1 MKKITLPDLEFY
13 CPYTDNC
20 YECCLETEMP
30 LGEKDIT
37 RIEKLGFQIDEFL
50 VEKEGF
56 MVLRNINNQCFFL
69 KDKRCT
75 IYDDRPEGCRYYPLI
90 YDLETDEFVIDDLC
104 NHFHDFNPSI
114 YQPLHEPIRYFI
126 YMLLSEKEIRLEK
139 TREEERKREEI

>member
-1 MKKITLPDLEFY
+1 MTLPDLEFY

-30 LGEKDIT
+30 LGERDIT
-37 RIEKLGFQIDEFL
+37 RIEKLGFHIDEFL

-56 MVLRNINNQCFFL
+56 MVLRNIYNQCFFL
-69 KDKRCT
+69 KEKRCS
-75 IYDDRPEGCRYYPLI
+75 IYEDRPEGCRYYPLI

-104 NHFHDFNPSI
+104 IHFHDFNPII

-139 TREEERKREEI
+139 TREEERKRK

>member
-1 MKKITLPDLEFY
+1 MTLPDLEFY

-30 LGEKDIT
+30 LPEKDIT
-37 RIEKLGFQIDEFL
+37 RIEKIGFQIDEFL

-56 MVLRNINNQCFFL
+56 MVLRNIDGRCFFL
-69 KDKRCT
+69 NDKRCS
-75 IYDDRPEGCRYYPLI
+75 IYEDRPEGCRYYPLI

-104 NHFHDFNPSI
+104 THLHDFNPSI
-114 YQPLHEPIRYFI
+114 YQPLHEPIKYFI

-139 TREEERKREEI
+139 TREEERKRDEIQD